1 MGSCVNNNS
10 QVFVCFL
17 LPLPPGLWGCP
28 RMVLLCVSTIMH
40 SFPIHALPMR
50 RGVLQLPTTNNSPL
64 PSFLSLFIFHSFLGL
79 SSFSLLYDFDNLNCS
94 RQSLFPVFSE
104 CSIPINH
111 HHQRHS
117 SHLLSTYHVP
127 SARLNLPFINLHS

>member
-10 QVFVCFL
+10 
-17 LPLPPGLWGCP
+17 PGVLFASFYLSPGSGGCP

-50 RGVLQLPTTNNSPL
+50 RGVLQLPTTNNSLFPL
-64 PSFLSLFIFHSFLGL
+64 SSLFIFHSFLGL

-94 RQSLFPVFSE
+94 RQSCFQFFSE

-127 SARLNLPFINLHS
+127 SARLNLPFH